1 MKMSDVSLLS
11 GDCILSQGTSWI
23 SRGILFLTSWQTLR
37 AFFSH
42 VAAYIGNGYLIEALT
57 KTKITPVGRYDGPKE
72 KLKVCRIPL
81 TDDQR
86 KQFTWGAFDV
96 ANRMYGWL
104 KLPLFALDAIIT
116 RIARLFG
123 RKGPIFFF
131 TRRFGVF
138 NIPVC
143 SQLYVYILHKYCN
156 YHLYDNRDLKVN
168 WRIVSPDY
176 LDDLLRLP
184 INKAVVIYLQNIKK

>member
-1 MKMSDVSLLS
+1 MKISDVKLLA
-11 GDCILSQGTSWI
+11 GDILLSQGTSWI
-23 SRGILFLTSWQTLR
+23 SRGILFLTSWHTLR

-42 VAAYIGNGYLIEALT
+42 VACYIGNGYLIEALN
-57 KTKITPVGRYDGPKE
+57 KSQITQLSYYDNPNFI
-72 KLKVCRIPL
+72 LKAYRIPL
-81 TDDQR
+81 TGEQR
-86 KQFTWGAFDV
+86 EQFTLGAFDI
-96 ANRMYGWL
+96 ANRLYGWT
-104 KLPLFALDAIIT
+104 KIVLFALDAIST

-123 RKGPIFFF
+123 REDPIFFF
-131 TRRFGVF
+131 TRRLGIL

-156 YHLYDNRDLKVN
+156 YHLHDTRGREVN

-184 INKAVVIYLQNIKK
+184 INKAEVIYRQNI